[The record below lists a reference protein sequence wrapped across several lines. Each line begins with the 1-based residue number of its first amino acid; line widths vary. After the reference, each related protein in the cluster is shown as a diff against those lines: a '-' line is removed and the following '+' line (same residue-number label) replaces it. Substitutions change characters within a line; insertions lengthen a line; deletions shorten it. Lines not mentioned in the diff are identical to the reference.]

1 MARTPAAAAP
11 LFDPIARRP
20 QRAYKID
27 TSLASPLRRLPT
39 RIASK
44 PSRLARRNLERGATF
59 RLPSGQAVARALG
72 EKVIHDKDLVIGKAT
87 EKGEKT
93 PLKLIAESFAGRAP
107 LWAYILSE
115 AQVSS
120 WEKAGSGVSPDNIPI
135 KLGPVGGRIVAGVFA
150 ALLRGD
156 PTSYLNEDARFTPI
170 TDFTR
175 DGRFG
180 LAELINVAL
189 GRAP

>member
-1 MARTPAAAAP
+1 
-11 LFDPIARRP
+11 
-20 QRAYKID
+20 
-27 TSLASPLRRLPT
+27 
-39 RIASK
+39 
-44 PSRLARRNLERGATF
+44 
-59 RLPSGQAVARALG
+59 
-72 EKVIHDKDLVIGKAT
+72 VIRDKDLVIGAAT
-87 EKGEKT
+87 EKGDKT
-93 PLKLIAESFAGRAP
+93 PLREIGKSFAGRAP

-120 WEKAGSGVSPDNIPI
+120 WAKAGSGVSPDDIPV

-150 ALLRGD
+150 ALLCGD
-156 PTSYLNEDARFTPI
+156 PTSYLNEGARFTPI

-175 DGRFG
+175 DGKFG